1 MPTDYFI
8 SYRKKAAVRAL
19 GAPDPAFFA
28 EALNPLVRASWLI
41 AGCTCFP
48 ALETARI
55 DVIASAKEAAEQ
67 ADFGSGW
74 RMVINSYLYHHL
86 YVQRSKSNALLG
98 LLGI

>member
-8 SYRKKAAVRAL
+8 SYRKKAAVRAP
-19 GAPDPAFFA
+19 GAPDPAFPA

-67 ADFGSGW
+67 ADLGGGL
-74 RMVINSYLYHHL
+74 RMVINWYLYHRLSLEHNRDEIQFRRPL
-86 YVQRSKSNALLG
+86 Y
-98 LLGI
+98 